1 MVLPE
6 STEETFWLRSLK
18 LCCHPGAGIE
28 TRVKAESWH
37 RPYIMCTNSTEDKC
51 IYPGANQVSTMCCVT
66 WEPALMLLVCSVLLQ
81 AAVEAYIP

>member
-6 STEETFWLRSLK
+6 SIEETFWLMSLM

-37 RPYIMCTNSTEDKC
+37 RPYIMCTNSTEAC
-51 IYPGANQVSTMCCVT
+51 VYPEAIQVSTVFCVT
-66 WEPALMLLVCSVLLQ
+66 WEPALVLLVRSILLQ
-81 AAVEAYIP
+81 ATVEAYMP